1 MSTEVSPAESSEP
14 SDDGLQDLLAFV
26 RDARGFDFTGYK
38 RSTVNRRVHRRM
50 QDLGL
55 ETIPEYQDVLEA
67 DVDEFSALFNTVLIN
82 LTAFFRDPAAWQYL
96 EAAVLPEIVER
107 HAPDEPIR
115 LWSAGCA
122 SGEEPYSLAMAM
134 ANLLGL
140 AEATRRV
147 KIYATDIDLDALE
160 TARAAVYSDKALQD
174 VPEDYRQLYF
184 QPDVQ
189 NRGSVV
195 VPSLRRM
202 VVFGRHD
209 LTNDPP
215 ISRVDLVA
223 CRNTLMYLNSETKAA
238 VIPRL
243 HYALGHGGYLFMG
256 RAEMVL
262 GTGVGRFRPVSLKQR
277 IFSAES
283 QAAQSIFAVEAGTGA
298 GASGYPERRSFDL
311 QAPVPPLELVEL
323 RRLSD
328 DEFAPAIIAELHVNL
343 ELIVTGA
350 NDAAQDLLAF
360 DPQDLG
366 RPLRELPLAFQPVD
380 LVTPTLEAIAAGSS
394 RGLGV
399 ARYMTVA
406 GHAVDADVRILPTL
420 DQQQVVV
427 GASITFDDIR
437 ATQRLREGYR
447 QMHEELETAYEELQ
461 STNEE
466 LLTSNEELQSSYEE
480 LETSNEEL
488 QSTNEELETTNE
500 ELRSS
505 NDELESTNIDLK
517 TTTEAVENLNA
528 TLVDANRDLQH
539 YSVLHDQVM
548 DHFPA
553 AIVVLNSR
561 LLVTEWNNAAVTMWG
576 LSQDEVL
583 DEPFFGLEFGLPLE
597 SLQAPVRACRA
608 EGAQPASLELAA
620 VDRSGRSFACR
631 VRVLPIGAGRELAAM
646 LIMEARE
653 DEQP

>member
-1 MSTEVSPAESSEP
+1 MSIEQASAASSEP
-14 SDDGLQDLLAFV
+14 SEEGLAELLAFV

-38 RSTVNRRVHRRM
+38 SSTINRRVHRRM

-55 ETIPEYQDVLEA
+55 RSIAEYQDVLEA

-82 LTAFFRDPAAWQYL
+82 LTGFFRDPAAWQYL
-96 EAAVLPEIVER
+96 EADVLPDIVER
-107 HAPDEPIR
+107 QAPDDPIR

-140 AEATRRV
+140 PEATRRV

-160 TARAAVYSDKALQD
+160 TARAAVYPDKVLED
-174 VPEDYRQLYF
+174 VPEVYREMYF
-184 QPDVQ
+184 QPDAQ
-189 NRGSVV
+189 NRGSAVI
-195 VPSLRRM
+195 PALRRI

-243 HYALGHGGYLFMG
+243 HYALGDGGYLFMG

-277 IFSAES
+277 IFAAVS
-283 QAAQSIFAVEAGTGA
+283 QAPQPLFGAHAGSN
-298 GASGYPERRSFDL
+298 ASGYPERRPYDL
-311 QAPVPPLELVEL
+311 QAPTPPAELVEL
-323 RRLSD
+323 RTLSD
-328 DEFAPAIIAELHVNL
+328 REFVPAIIAELHVNT
-343 ELIVTGA
+343 ELVVTGA

-360 DPQDLG
+360 DRQDLG
-366 RPLRELPLAFQPVD
+366 RPLRELPLAAQPVD
-380 LVTPTLEAIAAGSS
+380 LVTPTQEAIAEGSS

-399 ARYMTVA
+399 ARYTTAV
-406 GHAVDADVRILPTL
+406 GDAVDAEVRILPTL
-420 DQQQVVV
+420 DQQQQVV

-437 ATQRLREGYR
+437 ATQRLREAYR

-488 QSTNEELETTNE
+488 QATNEELETTNE

-517 TTTEAVENLNA
+517 TTTEVVENLNA

-539 YSVLHDQVM
+539 YSALHDQVM

-553 AIVVLNSR
+553 AIIVLNSR
-561 LLVTEWNNAAVTMWG
+561 LLVTEWNNAAATMWG

-597 SLQAPVRACRA
+597 ALQAPVRACRA
-608 EGAQPASLELAA
+608 EGAQPASLEVSA
-620 VDRSGRSFACR
+620 VDRSGRRFTCR
-631 VRVLPIGAGRELAAM
+631 VRVLPIGAGRELSAM
-646 LIMEARE
+646 LVMEAHE
-653 DEQP
+653 DERR

>member
-1 MSTEVSPAESSEP
+1 MSTEQTPSTPPDP
-14 SDDGLQDLLAFV
+14 SDEGLQELLAFI

-38 RSTVNRRVHRRM
+38 RTTVNRRVHRRM
-50 QDLGL
+50 QDVGL
-55 ETIPEYQDVLEA
+55 SSIDEYQDLLEA
-67 DVDEFSALFNTVLIN
+67 DVDEFSELFNTILIN
-82 LTAFFRDPAAWQYL
+82 ITGFFRDPAAWQYL
-96 EAAVLPEIVER
+96 EASVLPEIIAR

-140 AEATRRV
+140 PEVARRV

-160 TARAAVYSDKALQD
+160 TARAAVYPDKVLQD
-174 VPEDYRQLYF
+174 VPEGYRPLYF
-184 QPDVQ
+184 QPDAQ
-189 NRGSVV
+189 NRGSAV
-195 VPSLRRM
+195 VPALRRT

-223 CRNTLMYLNSETKAA
+223 CRNTLMYLNAETKAA

-243 HYALGHGGYLFMG
+243 HYALGNGGYLFLG

-277 IFSAES
+277 IFAAAP
-283 QAAQSIFAVEAGTGA
+283 QAPGSLVPGDTRAN
-298 GASGYPERRSFDL
+298 ASGYPERRPYDL
-311 QAPVPPLELVEL
+311 QAPVALTE
-323 RRLSD
+323 LSD
-328 DEFAPAIIAELHVNL
+328 LRTLSDREFEPAIIAELYVNTD
-343 ELIVTGA
+343 LIVTGA
-350 NDAAQDLLAF
+350 NDAAQGLLAF
-360 DPQDLG
+360 DAQDLG
-366 RPLRELPLAFQPVD
+366 RPLRELPLAAQPID
-380 LVTPTLEAIAAGSS
+380 LATPIQRAIAEGSS

-399 ARYMTVA
+399 ARYATAA
-406 GHAVDADVRILPTL
+406 GDAVDVEVRILPTL
-420 DQQQVVV
+420 DQHQHVV

-437 ATQRLREGYR
+437 ATKRLREAYR

-466 LLTSNEELQSSYEE
+466 LVTSNEELQSSYEE

-517 TTTEAVENLNA
+517 TTTEAVENLNE

-539 YSVLHDQVM
+539 YSGLHQQVM

-561 LLVTEWNNAAVTMWG
+561 LLVTEWNNAAATMWG
-576 LSQDEVL
+576 LSQAEVL
-583 DEPFFGLEFGLPLE
+583 DEPFFGLDFGLPLE
-597 SLQAPVRACRA
+597 ALQAPVRACRA
-608 EGAQPASLELAA
+608 DGAQPASLELAA
-620 VDRSGRSFACR
+620 VDGSGRSLTCR
-631 VRVLPIGAGRELAAM
+631 VRVLPIGAGREFSAM
-646 LIMEARE
+646 LVMEA
-653 DEQP
+653 DEGERA

>member
-1 MSTEVSPAESSEP
+1 MSTEHAPAASSDP
-14 SDDGLQDLLAFV
+14 SDEGLQELLAFV
-26 RDARGFDFTGYK
+26 RDSRGFDFTGYK
-38 RSTVNRRVHRRM
+38 RTTINRRVHRRM

-55 ETIPEYQDVLEA
+55 DSIPEYQDVLEA

-82 LTAFFRDPAAWQYL
+82 VTGFFRDPTAWQYL
-96 EAAVLPEIVER
+96 EATVLPDIVER
-107 HAPDEPIR
+107 HAPHESIR

-122 SGEEPYSLAMAM
+122 SGEEPYGLAMAM

-140 AEATRRV
+140 PEAARRV

-160 TARAAVYSDKALQD
+160 IARAAVYPDKALED
-174 VPEDYRQLYF
+174 IPENYRQLYF
-184 QPDVQ
+184 QPDPQ
-189 NRGSVV
+189 NRGSAVI
-195 VPSLRRM
+195 PTLRRT

-209 LTNDPP
+209 LTGDPP

-223 CRNTLMYLNSETKAA
+223 CRNTLMYLNAETKAT

-243 HYALGHGGYLFMG
+243 HYALGNGGYLFLG

-262 GTGVGRFRPVSLKQR
+262 GTGAGRFRPVNLKQR
-277 IFSAES
+277 IFAAVP
-283 QAAQSIFAVEAGTGA
+283 QALQSSYAGDA
-298 GASGYPERRSFDL
+298 GEDASDYPERHPFDL
-311 QAPVPPLELVEL
+311 QAPVLPPELADL
-323 RRLSD
+323 RTLSD
-328 DEFAPAIIAELHVNL
+328 RGFEPAIIAELHVDT
-343 ELIVTGA
+343 ELVVTGA
-350 NDAAQDLLAF
+350 NDAAQQLLAF
-360 DPQDLG
+360 DSQDLG
-366 RPLRELPLAFQPVD
+366 RPLGELPLAAEPVD
-380 LVTPTLEAIAAGSS
+380 LVTPIREAIVAGSS

-399 ARYMTVA
+399 ARYTTAA
-406 GHAVDADVRILPTL
+406 GDAVDAEVRILPAL
-420 DQQQVVV
+420 DQHQQVV

-437 ATQRLREGYR
+437 ATQRLREAYR
-447 QMHEELETAYEELQ
+447 QIHEELETAYEELQ

-466 LLTSNEELQSSYEE
+466 LVTSNEELQSSYEE

-517 TTTEAVENLNA
+517 TTTEAVENLNS

-539 YSVLHDQVM
+539 YSVRHRQVM
-548 DHFPA
+548 DNFPA

-561 LLVTEWNNAAVTMWG
+561 LLVTEWNDAAVTMWG

-583 DEPFFGLEFGLPLE
+583 DEPFFGLELGLPLE

-608 EGAQPASLELAA
+608 EGAQPTSLELAA
-620 VDRSGRSFACR
+620 VDGSGRRFTCR
-631 VRVLPIGAGRELAAM
+631 VRVLPVGAGRERSAM
-646 LIMEARE
+646 LVMEPHE
-653 DEQP
+653 DERA

>member
-1 MSTEVSPAESSEP
+1 MSAEHGGAAQSDP
-14 SDDGLQDLLAFV
+14 SDEGLEDLLAFV

-38 RSTVNRRVHRRM
+38 RSTVSRRVHRRM

-55 ETIPEYQDVLEA
+55 ESIAAYHDVLEA
-67 DVDEFSALFNTVLIN
+67 DVDEFAALFNTILIN
-82 LTAFFRDPAAWQYL
+82 LTGFFRDPAAWEHL
-96 EAAVLPEIVER
+96 EAEVLPEIVAR

-134 ANLLGL
+134 ARLLGL
-140 AEATRRV
+140 PDAARRV

-160 TARAAVYSDKALQD
+160 TARAAVYTDKALGD
-174 VPEDYRQLYF
+174 VPEDYRELYF
-184 QPDVQ
+184 QPDPQ
-189 NRGSVV
+189 NRGSAVI
-195 VPSLRRM
+195 PTLRRT

-209 LTNDPP
+209 LTSDPP
-215 ISRVDLVA
+215 ISRVDLVS

-243 HYALGHGGYLFMG
+243 HYALGNGGYLFLG
-256 RAEMVL
+256 RAEMIL
-262 GTGVGRFRPVSLKQR
+262 GTGVGRFRPINLKQR
-277 IFSAES
+277 IFAAVP
-283 QAAQSIFAVEAGTGA
+283 QAPQSPLPGEAGDGA
-298 GASGYPERRSFDL
+298 AGYPERRPYDL
-311 QAPVPPLELVEL
+311 HAPVP
-323 RRLSD
+323 LS
-328 DEFAPAIIAELHVNL
+328 EFGDQRAPSDAEFEPSLIAELHVNT

-360 DPQDLG
+360 DAQDLG
-366 RPLRELPLAFQPVD
+366 RPLHELPLAAQPVD
-380 LVTPTLEAIAAGSS
+380 LVTPIQEAIAEGSS

-399 ARYMTVA
+399 ARYTTA
-406 GHAVDADVRILPTL
+406 QGDAVDAEVRILPTL
-420 DQQQVVV
+420 DQHQQVV

-437 ATQRLREGYR
+437 ATQRLREAYR
-447 QMHEELETAYEELQ
+447 QVHEELETAYEELQ

-466 LLTSNEELQSSYEE
+466 LVTSNEELQSSYEE

-517 TTTEAVENLNA
+517 TTTEAVENLNT
-528 TLVDANRDLQH
+528 TLVEANRDLQR
-539 YSVLHDQVM
+539 YGALHRQVM

-561 LLVTEWNNAAVTMWG
+561 LLVTEWNNAADALWG
-576 LSQDEVL
+576 LGEDEVL
-583 DEPFFGLEFGLPLE
+583 GEPFFGLELGLPLDV
-597 SLQAPVRACRA
+597 LQAPVRASRG
-608 EGAQPASLELAA
+608 EGAQPASLELVA
-620 VDRSGRSFACR
+620 VDRSGGSFTCR
-631 VRVLPIGAGRELAAM
+631 VRVLPIGTGRERSAM
-646 LIMEARE
+646 LVMEPYE
-653 DEQP
+653 DEPA